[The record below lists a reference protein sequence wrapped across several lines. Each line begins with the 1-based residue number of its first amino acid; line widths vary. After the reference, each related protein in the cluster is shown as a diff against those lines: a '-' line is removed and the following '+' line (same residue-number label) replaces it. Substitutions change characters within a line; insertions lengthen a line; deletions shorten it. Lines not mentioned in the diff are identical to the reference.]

1 MYRARQLSRI
11 LRRRLAALSVHD
23 AQRIAG
29 ASPSPVISLLAG
41 LGENPNRAILE
52 HIQWLQDEIVRRQI
66 ESEE

>member
-1 MYRARQLSRI
+1 
-11 LRRRLAALSVHD
+11 VHD

-52 HIQWLQDEIVRRQI
+52 HIQWLQDEIDDLEDRI
-66 ESEE
+66 EALESK